1 MCIYNRILWIKMLCI
16 SPTMWYGFAQR
27 KMRFNA
33 TENSPNNKWV
43 QPSYTTNSAWNITDH
58 QQSTSPDTAERPE
71 NWSPWIQNWL
81 EKWFSK
87 GYVILQVLFVLFV
100 LFVRFLVST
109 GSSRLQ
115 KSFWCPVVSGIFWFF
130 RDDGITIDM
139 ESPWNPSISQ
149 KMIQKA
155 APDFHESIIQD
166 NPRFEMHVPSG
177 NALCVS
183 TPKKITHA

>member
-87 GYVILQVLFVLFV
+87 DYVILQVLFV

-109 GSSRLQ
+109 NQSSPKMFL
-115 KSFWCPVVSGIFWFF
+115 VSGGGVSGFF
-130 RDDGITIDM
+130 
-139 ESPWNPSISQ
+139 S
-149 KMIQKA
+149 
-155 APDFHESIIQD
+155 
-166 NPRFEMHVPSG
+166 VPSG
-177 NALCVS
+177 WNRIDCV
-183 TPKKITHA
+183 TEWNHHRHGITMES

>member
-87 GYVILQVLFVLFV
+87 DYVILQVLFV

-109 GSSRLQ
+109 NQSSPKMFL
-115 KSFWCPVVSGIFWFF
+115 VSGGGVSGFF
-130 RDDGITIDM
+130 LGSLGMESNRLRYGM
-139 ESPWNPSISQ
+139 ESPSTWNHHGIL
-149 KMIQKA
+149 A
-155 APDFHESIIQD
+155 F
-166 NPRFEMHVPSG
+166 
-177 NALCVS
+177 
-183 TPKKITHA
+183 PKNWSKKLHQIPMNR